1 MTLYLLG
8 PARSCDKLKAT
19 YIHPHNTYS
28 DKLGRVVIYH
38 DELLP
43 KRHTTSWARGLAR
56 SRARLK
62 PLHLQL
68 LIANGQ
74 QTGQN
79 GDLKILNAFVTWSC
93 KITQQI
99 ETIISSLPQCLGPP
113 KLAGWWFNLCG
124 SYLFSQ
130 MTLPWITWSY
140 QITWKTK
147 NSIFLLPQYLWPK
160 NSRLMTSNAELPLIK
175 LHHPSIMRFCEVTW
189 QIKYFLSP
197 LVLDQWPP
205 NMVRWWL
212 PVRVLHP

>member
-43 KRHTTSWARGLAR
+43 IKTHDILSTWA
-56 SRARLK
+56 
-62 PLHLQL
+62 
-68 LIANGQ
+68 
-74 QTGQN
+74 
-79 GDLKILNAFVTWSC
+79 C
-93 KITQQI
+93 K
-99 ETIISSLPQCLGPP
+99 
-113 KLAGWWFNLCG
+113 
-124 SYLFSQ
+124 
-130 MTLPWITWSY
+130 
-140 QITWKTK
+140 ITWKTK